1 MVYVTQQT
9 SYLTSFFFF
18 FFAMVTSSTSVSM
31 LFQSTL
37 PQVWTWGI
45 SKQEE
50 TLVAPLRLRSLS
62 KNHDFS
68 FCCLD
73 LSIFPIFLLSLG
85 SFTNFLKVRHV
96 LYKKKNKNKTKEK
109 SKSIQQTTKIS
120 KENMRAY
127 PTRPS
132 TPHCLHTYL
141 TKL

>member
-9 SYLTSFFFF
+9 SYLTSF

-73 LSIFPIFLLSLG
+73 LSIVP

-109 SKSIQQTTKIS
+109 SKSIQQTTKS
-120 KENMRAY
+120 VKKTCEH
-127 PTRPS
+127 TRQGPR
-132 TPHCLHTYL
+132 LHIACTL
-141 TKL
+141 T